1 MAMLPPFPIPQQP
14 QSHST
19 PQTPS
24 TSPHIVPGSPIS
36 QFLSRTQ
43 ANLTAQADAEP
54 VMPPQAAPAPVTTF
68 WPADL
73 NVVTAAE
80 VVVNEP
86 EAARFPVEPVINTQ
100 FEAESQTQIE
110 NAAQPEI
117 GTPVK
122 RGPGRPR
129 NEMYDEIKAQEE
141 KVRQLY
147 SVYLN
152 LCQERKAAAMAFD
165 IKIADALASHAGA
178 KSILRQMKRDAC

>member
-24 TSPHIVPGSPIS
+24 TPPHIVPGSPID

-54 VMPPQAAPAPVTTF
+54 VMPPQAAPVTTF
-68 WPADL
+68 WPEDL

-86 EAARFPVEPVINTQ
+86 EAARFPVEPVINPQ
-100 FEAESQTQIE
+100 FEAESQTQTKIVDYILKSGK
-110 NAAQPEI
+110 PLSEI
-117 GTPVK
+117 
-122 RGPGRPR
+122 
-129 NEMYDEIKAQEE
+129 
-141 KVRQLY
+141 
-147 SVYLN
+147 
-152 LCQERKAAAMAFD
+152 
-165 IKIADALASHAGA
+165 
-178 KSILRQMKRDAC
+178 